1 MDFEPNDNQTAIL
14 DGLEQLITSLRIET
28 PKEGETQVFS
38 EALDAELATSG
49 YLDIAREED
58 FTLLDAALVVE
69 RIARLPVTA
78 EVTNSMIVAPLFPAG
93 EVDRPLALV
102 QGSPLAPAR
111 FLPHA
116 KSLLVDRGD
125 DLLLVK
131 VDPARVEPVESLFA
145 YPYGKL
151 DSVDGLETRSLG
163 AAMLA
168 PLRRRWRLGMAV
180 EAAGLMQ
187 SALETVLEHVK
198 SRHQFGRPLGSF
210 QAVQHRLAM
219 ASATA
224 HAVRWLAFR
233 AAWSDAEDDC
243 AIAATYVQDSIVT
256 FCYDLHQF
264 CGAMGLTLEFP
275 LHFWTYRLKAML
287 GELGGG
293 SKQARA
299 ASTLTWS
306 AAA

>member
-116 KSLLVDRGD
+116 KG
-125 DLLLVK
+125 
-131 VDPARVEPVESLFA
+131 
-145 YPYGKL
+145 
-151 DSVDGLETRSLG
+151 
-163 AAMLA
+163 
-168 PLRRRWRLGMAV
+168 
-180 EAAGLMQ
+180 
-187 SALETVLEHVK
+187 
-198 SRHQFGRPLGSF
+198 
-210 QAVQHRLAM
+210 
-219 ASATA
+219 
-224 HAVRWLAFR
+224 
-233 AAWSDAEDDC
+233 
-243 AIAATYVQDSIVT
+243 
-256 FCYDLHQF
+256 
-264 CGAMGLTLEFP
+264 
-275 LHFWTYRLKAML
+275 
-287 GELGGG
+287 
-293 SKQARA
+293 
-299 ASTLTWS
+299 
-306 AAA
+306 